1 MLKVSQPAGDVVL
14 DGSDRPIVLV
24 SAGIGITPAAA
35 IPRTFRAA
43 SPTAPYDSST
53 PTPRSTITLSARA
66 TPPGARDERCQG
78 QNWYEQGAD
87 EAPTLHPARSG
98 FMDLSD
104 VELPD
109 DAEVFMCGPLPFMQ
123 AIRHQLIA
131 RGVPA
136 DRIQYEVF
144 GPDLWAQNPD

>member
-1 MLKVSQPAGDVVL
+1 
-14 DGSDRPIVLV
+14 
-24 SAGIGITPAAA
+24 
-35 IPRTFRAA
+35 
-43 SPTAPYDSST
+43 
-53 PTPRSTITLSARA
+53 
-66 TPPGARDERCQG
+66 
-78 QNWYEQGAD
+78 
-87 EAPTLHPARSG
+87 
-98 FMDLSD
+98 MDLSD

-144 GPDLWAQNPD
+144 QARPVGAEPRLTTSITAGGAGPRKTGTTG